1 MVFAVYLTF
10 AHRGLMYG
18 IFVFNIIS
26 SKKFLISHNCHGSK
40 MKPAPFF
47 KLAIVR
53 AKAGKSA
60 AKKIFKKY

>member
-1 MVFAVYLTF
+1 
-10 AHRGLMYG
+10 
-18 IFVFNIIS
+18 
-26 SKKFLISHNCHGSK
+26 

-60 AKKIFKKY
+60 AKKFFKKVLIFFESLKCGIFLKLDFRRFVKSFFKQI